1 MIAEY
6 ANGSLSKE
14 YVYSGSQLLATIA
27 GTTTTYHNRDHL
39 SVRQNTNASGSGVGR
54 QGHFPF
60 GGELVLREHDDE
72 VAVHQLR
79 TGHRVGQ

>member
-27 GTTTTYHNRDHL
+27 GTTTTYHHPDHL
-39 SVRQNTNASGSGVGR
+39 SVRQNTNASGAESAARDISLSAKAGT
-54 QGHFPF
+54 P
-60 GGELVLREHDDE
+60 
-72 VAVHQLR
+72 
-79 TGHRVGQ
+79 